1 MLAGAQRALVAK
13 PIASPAAASPI
24 AAVTVTIDP

>member
-1 MLAGAQRALVAK
+1 LRIAIS
-13 PIASPAAASPI
+13 IASPAAAKPI